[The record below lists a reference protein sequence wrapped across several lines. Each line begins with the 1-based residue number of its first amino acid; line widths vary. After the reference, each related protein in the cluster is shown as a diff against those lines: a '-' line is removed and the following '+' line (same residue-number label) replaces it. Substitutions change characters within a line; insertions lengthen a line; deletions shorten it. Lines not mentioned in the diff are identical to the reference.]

1 MKQIFQFAFC
11 QYIKIMLFNAQRRK
25 RSELPACTSSHFICS
40 NSHRTGS
47 QLYQQDVILG
57 EKYAFIQYPGGTLSE
72 RLS

>member
-1 MKQIFQFAFC
+1 MHKGVKGLSCQPALPVTSFA
-11 QYIKIMLFNAQRRK
+11 R
-25 RSELPACTSSHFICS
+25 
-40 NSHRTGS
+40 SHRTGS